1 MENITVN
8 GIEYTPVTKETQ
20 IINMHYHFELSLA
33 KSHKKLTWKKAV
45 AYVNSLG
52 DGWRLPTIEEC
63 FMIYHNKLIDKGY
76 YWSSTEFFSNVYVFN
91 FKYGKVFDNDKE
103 FDYYVCAVRDIKS
116 E

>member
-1 MENITVN
+1 MIEIAPRVLWKEGTIT
-8 GIEYTPVTKETQ
+8 E
-20 IINMHYHFELSLA
+20 
-33 KSHKKLTWKKAV
+33 AV
-45 AYVNSLG
+45 IYCFCLG